1 MKVSNRVRRMLSKH
15 FTTKI
20 LPKIAEPLDAKK
32 SDIKVFWESC
42 SKEFKQSSLCFFSEE
57 LIELVDKTNNK
68 LLCAELLAKASE
80 SAQKKRS

>member
-1 MKVSNRVRRMLSKH
+1 MKVKVSNRARRMLSKH
-15 FTTKI
+15 FVTKI
-20 LPKIAEPLDAKK
+20 LPKIAEPLEAER
-32 SDIKVFWESC
+32 SDIYSFWQDC

-80 SAQKKRS
+80 SA